1 MIINQCVKH
10 IFYSSAALIANDP
23 DIHEAFGSLHQSAM
37 TKKKKK
43 LIVKTGLLK
52 QMWNIV
58 LKLSSVVIDRNNS
71 IEK

>member
-1 MIINQCVKH
+1 M
-10 IFYSSAALIANDP
+10 SAALIANDL

-37 TKKKKK
+37 TKKKKKK

>member
-1 MIINQCVKH
+1 MIINQSVKH

-37 TKKKKK
+37 TKKR
-43 LIVKTGLLK
+43 LIAKTGLLN
-52 QMWNIV
+52 QMWNMV
-58 LKLSSVVIDRNNS
+58 LKLSSVNIDRNNS

>member
-37 TKKKKK
+37 TKKKIDSEEW
-43 LIVKTGLLK
+43 IVKTNVENGIK
-52 QMWNIV
+52 AF
-58 LKLSSVVIDRNNS
+58 
-71 IEK
+71 

>member
-37 TKKKKK
+37 TKKR
-43 LIVKTGLLK
+43 LIAKTGLLN
-52 QMWNIV
+52 QMWNMV
-58 LKLSSVVIDRNNS
+58 LKLSSVNIDRNNS